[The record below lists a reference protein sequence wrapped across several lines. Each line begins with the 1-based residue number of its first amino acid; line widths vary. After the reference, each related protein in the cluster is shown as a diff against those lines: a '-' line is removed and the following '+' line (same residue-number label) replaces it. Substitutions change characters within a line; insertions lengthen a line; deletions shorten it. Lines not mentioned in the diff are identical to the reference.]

1 MCGILSR
8 NETATIFTLF
18 IGMNGDCHNS
28 RVSTNVDC
36 THFAPDTCRMVK
48 KPEPPQ
54 PITWTVYKIAKK
66 QTWVGTVE
74 AADEAEAIRKVAV
87 ELKLPAT
94 KLHVVRR

>member
-1 MCGILSR
+1 
-8 NETATIFTLF
+8 
-18 IGMNGDCHNS
+18 
-28 RVSTNVDC
+28 
-36 THFAPDTCRMVK
+36 MVK